1 MSDIAH
7 RKDSDRQAADDRLRI
22 DRWLWCARFF
32 RSRSLAQD
40 AVERGR
46 VLVAGEKVKPSR
58 NLRVGEML
66 TVRIGDDE
74 RTVQVLA
81 MAQRRGGAPEAQQLY
96 AETDES
102 QQRRQ
107 QRRELHREQADPAL
121 AIIGGRPTKRDRRRL
136 GEFGRSFGPN
146 DS

>member
-1 MSDIAH
+1 MNDN
-7 RKDSDRQAADDRLRI
+7 DDRLRI

-58 NLRVGEML
+58 ALRVGETL
-66 TVRIGDDE
+66 SIRIGDDE
-74 RTVQVLA
+74 RVVRVLA

-96 AETDES
+96 AETPES
-102 QQRRQ
+102 LAARETRRERRQ
-107 QRRELHREQADPAL
+107 ELADPAH
-121 AIIGGRPTKRDRRRL
+121 AITGGRPTKRDRRRL
-136 GEFGRSFGPN
+136 GELGGSFGP
-146 DS
+146 DER